1 MFLYLCLFYSCLEKL
16 EEQCPNIYGSDLD
29 GYKEVLTGFRYA
41 KNRHTINQTN
51 RQQDCCKKEERT
63 FRFYIYE
70 LPANFNDNLTNC
82 EFLQPFMCDADLQFH
97 GMGLERFRTGEDG
110 ELSFRDTS
118 QFSLAVIIHNKL
130 KTNRLRTWH
139 PDEADIF
146 YIPVYFALL
155 DLCNN
160 NQPITRNEMSIV
172 RELLSTSSHF
182 VNGKVHI
189 STLALLYVWM
199 PGDLYLYDIAKNIT
213 FITMESI
220 YREEQGP
227 LRSEIVSPYPSYGH
241 FLPSQERVLNTKPI
255 TARNIFILLPVGNRN
270 ASSEREILKQQFYV
284 NTDLPYDKF
293 METSRHHKYKML
305 LYYTNACS
313 QDSTRNTVL
322 WLQNS
327 VFCLQPAGDT
337 ETRKSVYDSI
347 LCGCI
352 PVIITNMPNPYP
364 FQTFIDYWKFSV
376 MIPFSVIA
384 DQHENIYDILS
395 DIPPEEVQ
403 SLQNNLQQIAQYM
416 QYSIP
421 SEKQTVENDAL
432 QLIFMELSDRFQL
445 PYDKK
450 LHLQ

>member
-1 MFLYLCLFYSCLEKL
+1 MFYICLFYSCLEKL
-16 EEQCPNIYGSDLD
+16 EEQCPNTYGSNPD
-29 GYKEVLTGFRYA
+29 GYKEVLPDFRYA
-41 KNRHTINQTN
+41 KNRHTINQTKL
-51 RQQDCCKKEERT
+51 QQDCCKKEKRT

-70 LPANFNDNLTNC
+70 LPVNFNDNLTNC
-82 EFLQPFMCDADLQFH
+82 EFLQPFMCDADFQYH
-97 GMGLERFRTGEDG
+97 GMGLEIFRTGENE
-110 ELSFRDTS
+110 ELSFRDTN
-118 QFSLAVIIHNKL
+118 QFSLAVIIHIKL
-130 KTNRLRTWH
+130 KTNRLRTWN

-155 DLCNN
+155 DLCND
-160 NQPITRNEMSIV
+160 NQTVTWNEMSTV

-199 PGDLYLYDIAKNIT
+199 PGDLYLNDDIARNIT

-220 YREEQGP
+220 HREDQGP
-227 LRSEIVSPYPSYGH
+227 LPSEIVSPYPSYGH
-241 FLPSQERVLNTKPI
+241 FLPSQERVLYAKPI

-270 ASSEREILKQQFYV
+270 ASSQREILKQQFYV
-284 NTDLPYDKF
+284 NTNLPYDKF
-293 METSRHHKYKML
+293 METSRYHKYKML

-313 QDSTRNTVL
+313 QDSTRNTVH

-337 ETRKSVYDSI
+337 ETRKSLYDSI

-376 MIPFSVIA
+376 IIPLSDIA
-384 DQHENIYDILS
+384 VQHENIYDTLS
-395 DIPPEEVQ
+395 NIPPEEVQ

-421 SEKQTVENDAL
+421 SEKMTIENDAL

-450 LHLQ
+450 LHLE